1 MADEASRRRAI
12 VPVSDELLIDA
23 LRMPV
28 GSVIR
33 NVRMS
38 FEYPNVV
45 EFIVDHPQL
54 EVVQEGMPFP
64 RVPYSVWTD
73 RHVCPAD
80 GSVWTKVGTGEWSLP
95 ADKLESANHG

>member
-1 MADEASRRRAI
+1 MTDEASRRRAI

-38 FEYPNVV
+38 FEYPNAV
-45 EFIVDHPQL
+45 EFIVEHPQL
-54 EVVQEGMPFP
+54 AIVEEGMAFP
-64 RVPYSVWTD
+64 RVPYIVRTE
-73 RHVCPAD
+73 RHECPAD